1 MISINI
7 AHATLAVYA
16 ALLAVG
22 GIVGFLKARSNAS
35 LIAGLVSAIA
45 ALVALALSLAGYR
58 WGIAL
63 GSLLAIV
70 LFLFFGSRY
79 ALRNRKFMPAGMMAV
94 VSLIVL
100 GIMIAVTDW
109 TAR

>member
-1 MISINI
+1 MISTI
-7 AHATLAVYA
+7 AHVTLAIYA

-22 GIVGFLKARSNAS
+22 GVVGFIKARSNAS

-45 ALVALALSLAGYR
+45 ALVALSLSLAGSW
-58 WGIAL
+58 WGTAL

-70 LFLFFGSRY
+70 LFIFFGYRY
-79 ALRNRKFMPAGMMAV
+79 AMRSRKFMPAGMMAV

-100 GIMIAVTDW
+100 AIMMAVTDW
-109 TAR
+109 TS

>member
-1 MISINI
+1 MISIQI
-7 AHATLAVYA
+7 AHVTLAIYA

-22 GIVGFLKARSNAS
+22 GVIGFIKARSHAS

-70 LFLFFGSRY
+70 LFLFFGYRY
-79 ALRNRKFMPAGMMAV
+79 AIRNRVFMPAGMMAV
-94 VSLIVL
+94 VSLVVL
-100 GIMIAVTDW
+100 AIMILVTDW
-109 TAR
+109 TS